1 MEFVRPLDI
10 DPFPPSIYPSLR
22 LNLLIEVH
30 LGGENLAN
38 PTKKERE
45 REREEKIGAG
55 VKRLSLSLPPSRGE
69 KLSLNKAER
78 QDESVH

>member
-45 REREEKIGAG
+45 REEKIEAG